1 MDLKVIYWT
10 VAWLNLLVLSLFAL
24 SGVQQVRKGQVARHR
39 RSMLTAVWL
48 VVAFVISYVFKLIF
62 LGREDLS
69 QWSDAAVWT
78 LRIHELFIAIMI
90 VAGSMALVRGS
101 RLAKTNLL
109 SNLPDAG
116 DPDPEERMKHRRAGR
131 VAVFAMLLALFFAG
145 LVLIGMYS
153 RLA

>member
-10 VAWLNLLVLSLFAL
+10 IAWLNLLILSLFAL

-39 RSMLTAVWL
+39 RSMLTAAWL
-48 VVAFVISYVFKLIF
+48 VVAFVVSYVFKLIF

-78 LRIHELFIAIMI
+78 LRIHELFIAIMLVSGI
-90 VAGSMALVRGS
+90 MALIRGS
-101 RLAKTNLL
+101 RLAKTTLL
-109 SNLPDAG
+109 SERPDAEA
-116 DPDPEERMKHRRAGR
+116 PDPEDRKKHRRVGR
-131 VAVFAMLLALFFAG
+131 VAVLAMLFALLTAG
-145 LVLIGMYS
+145 LVLIGMYA